1 LLISDIGFESTK
13 ISNQKSHIAI
23 KKFFVFLIDSS
34 IFVLQLFHMLKG
46 NILNGITNIAAI
58 IIVVVVIIIPISGG
72 GIYM

>member
-1 LLISDIGFESTK
+1 
-13 ISNQKSHIAI
+13 
-23 KKFFVFLIDSS
+23 
-34 IFVLQLFHMLKG
+34 MLKG